1 MEFCRKIQKDWFR
14 HQKRSGASWMNACVL
29 LDRLCQDATQTFQIE
44 VEGWSST
51 NDEDG
56 GNTPAPWRLHVLYP
70 LASMSWISKNTPASL
85 RYARKHLSSP
95 IFQVLWFFE
104 GKALK
109 IRNCRDWI
117 VLLGPLPLL
126 PWASTPH
133 ETSLHWAEVLR
144 LIWKRTE
151 AHFEIENALNET
163 RKKLRQQMNC
173 SYAICLCFRK
183 FFLVFWRSKL
193 VKIIVFELSWLW
205 SSKQIPSRWGPK
217 MPRFHK
223 AESW

>member
-29 LDRLCQDATQTFQIE
+29 LDRLCQDATQTFQVE

-109 IRNCRDWI
+109 IRNCRRLNRPPGAVI
-117 VLLGPLPLL
+117 ATSPPEH
-126 PWASTPH
+126 PH
-133 ETSLHWAEVLR
+133 LMKRHAHWAEVLR

-163 RKKLRQQMNC
+163 RKKLRQQMNWLC
-173 SYAICLCFRK
+173 NICNM
-183 FFLVFWRSKL
+183 LVFSK
-193 VKIIVFELSWLW
+193 VFPCFLK
-205 SSKQIPSRWGPK
+205 KQVG
-217 MPRFHK
+217 
-223 AESW
+223 

>member
-29 LDRLCQDATQTFQIE
+29 LDRLCQDATQTFQVE

-126 PWASTPH
+126 PLSIH
-133 ETSLHWAEVLR
+133 TSWNVMHTELKCLR

-163 RKKLRQQMNC
+163 RKKLRQQMNW
-173 SYAICLCFRK
+173 LCNM
-183 FFLVFWRSKL
+183 LVFSK
-193 VKIIVFELSWLW
+193 VFPCFLK
-205 SSKQIPSRWGPK
+205 KQAG
-217 MPRFHK
+217 
-223 AESW
+223 

>member
-29 LDRLCQDATQTFQIE
+29 LDRLCQDATQTFQVE

-126 PWASTPH
+126 PLSFVSPH
-133 ETSLHWAEVLR
+133 ETSWHWAAVLR

-163 RKKLRQQMNC
+163 RLTPADELIMQ
-173 SYAICLCFRK
+173 YACVFESFSL
-183 FFLVFWRSKL
+183 FFWSKL

>member
-29 LDRLCQDATQTFQIE
+29 LDRLCQDATQTFQVE

-126 PWASTPH
+126 PLSIHTSWNVMTLSRSAEAHLEKNWGSFRDRKRKRNQKETTPADELIMQYACVFESFSLFFEEAS
-133 ETSLHWAEVLR
+133 WLR
-144 LIWKRTE
+144 L
-151 AHFEIENALNET
+151 
-163 RKKLRQQMNC
+163 
-173 SYAICLCFRK
+173 
-183 FFLVFWRSKL
+183 
-193 VKIIVFELSWLW
+193 
-205 SSKQIPSRWGPK
+205 
-217 MPRFHK
+217 
-223 AESW
+223 